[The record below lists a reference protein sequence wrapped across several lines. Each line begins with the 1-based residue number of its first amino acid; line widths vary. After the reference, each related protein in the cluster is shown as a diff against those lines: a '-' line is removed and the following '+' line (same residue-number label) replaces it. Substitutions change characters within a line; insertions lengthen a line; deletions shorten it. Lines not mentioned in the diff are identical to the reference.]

1 MERTTSDKITSQ
13 FIEKA
18 GCLLSE
24 INQQKHIECY
34 FNNVVLLYKP
44 SPCSGIMADEFSA
57 TQ

>member
-24 INQQKHIECY
+24 INQQRHIECSS
-34 FNNVVLLYKP
+34 NNIVLLYKP
-44 SPCSGIMADEFSA
+44 SACRGIMADEFSA